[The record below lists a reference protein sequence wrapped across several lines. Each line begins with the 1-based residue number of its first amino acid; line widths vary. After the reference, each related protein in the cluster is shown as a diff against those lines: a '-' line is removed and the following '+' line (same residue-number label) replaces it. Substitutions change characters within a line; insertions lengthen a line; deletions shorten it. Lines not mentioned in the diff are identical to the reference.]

1 MTDVATQ
8 TKGLT
13 KAFKDTSVP
22 KGVDLLVRRGEI
34 FVLLGSNGPGTT
46 TTVNILATLGKPD
59 SGKASVCGFD
69 TRSQPG
75 QCAELQPD
83 RAARRRGRHSHRP
96 GEPRAPRAA
105 VEMAREATTGTTT
118 ST

>member
-1 MTDVATQ
+1 MTDVAIQ

-13 KAFKDTSVP
+13 KAFRDTSVL

-59 SGKASVCGFD
+59 SGKARVCGFD
-69 TRSQPG
+69 ARSQPG
-75 QCAELQPD
+75 QCAE
-83 RAARRRGRHSHRP
+83 HS
-96 GEPRAPRAA
+96 
-105 VEMAREATTGTTT
+105 T
-118 ST
+118 